1 MKLIHCADLHLDSP
15 MESNL
20 SAEQAK
26 ERKNEILGTFARL
39 VQLASD
45 GQVAA
50 ILISGDLF
58 DSRHIT
64 KKTERYVLDL
74 IRKHPDLYFFYLA
87 GNHDRG
93 SVLSELDEENKPE
106 NLLLF
111 GDEWQSYD
119 FGEVVITGSADP
131 NPDTLELSENALNIV
146 MLHGQESGEK
156 NTDKRDVIRFSKLK
170 NKNIDYLALG
180 HLHGYRTAQLDD
192 RCVACYSG
200 CLEGRG
206 FDECGQKG
214 FVLLEIEAG
223 KITHRFVPI
232 ARRELHTVSCD
243 ITGFEGRM
251 DLEERV
257 LQAVGDLSTSSLVKV
272 ILTGYT
278 LAEQSKDID
287 YLLSVLTDKFYF
299 AKIYDETRLLIRP
312 EEYRNDISLKGEFVR
327 RVLASNLDEIEK
339 ERVLACGL
347 RALCGEEVEL

>member
-20 SAEQAK
+20 SVEQAK

-39 VQLASD
+39 LQLASESRAD
-45 GQVAA
+45 GV
-50 ILISGDLF
+50 LISGDLF

-74 IRKHPDLYFFYLA
+74 IRKYPDLSFFYLA

-93 SVLSELDEENKPE
+93 SALSELDGSERPE
-106 NLLLF
+106 NLYLF
-111 GDEWQSYD
+111 GDVWQSYKL
-119 FGEVVITGSADP
+119 GEVVITGSEA
-131 NPDTLELSENALNIV
+131 PDLDKLRLEKSALNIV
-146 MLHGQESGEK
+146 MLHGQESGERGV
-156 NTDKRDVIRFSKLK
+156 DKRDVIRFSKLK
-170 NKNIDYLALG
+170 GKHIDYIALG
-180 HLHGYRTAQLDD
+180 HLHTYRQAQIDE
-192 RCVACYSG
+192 RCIACYSG

-214 FVLLEIEAG
+214 FVLLEIKDG
-223 KITHRFVPI
+223 KITHQFVPI
-232 ARRELHTVSCD
+232 ARRELYTVPCD
-243 ITGFEGRM
+243 ITGFETRM

-257 LQAVGDLSTSSLVKV
+257 MAAVEKIPSSSLVKV
-272 ILTGYT
+272 ILTGYCP
-278 LAEQSKDID
+278 AEQSKDVD
-287 YLLSVLTDKFYF
+287 YLLSILSSKFYF

-312 EEYRNDISLKGEFVR
+312 EDYRNDVSLKGEFVR
-327 RVLASNLDEIEK
+327 RVLDSDMSESEK

>member
-26 ERKNEILGTFARL
+26 ERKNEILATFARL
-39 VQLASD
+39 VQLASESRVD
-45 GQVAA
+45 A
-50 ILISGDLF
+50 ILIAGDLF

-74 IRKHPDLYFFYLA
+74 IRKHPSVYFFYLA

-93 SVLSELDEENKPE
+93 SVLSELDEEQRPE
-106 NLLLF
+106 NLCLF
-111 GDEWQSYD
+111 GKEWRSYE
-119 FGEVVITGSADP
+119 FGDVVITGSEAPDP
-131 NPDTLELSENALNIV
+131 DQLELSEDQVNIV
-146 MLHGQESGEK
+146 MLHGQET
-156 NTDKRDVIRFSKLK
+156 TDKRSDKADLIRFSKFK
-170 NKNIDYLALG
+170 NKNIDYIALG
-180 HLHGYRTAQLDD
+180 HIHRYLPAQIDE
-192 RCVACYSG
+192 RCTACYSG

-232 ARRELHTVSCD
+232 ARRELYAVPCD
-243 ITGFEGRM
+243 ITGFETRM

-257 LQAVGDLSTSSLVKV
+257 MRAVERIPASSLVKV
-272 ILTGYT
+272 ILTGACP
-278 LAEQSKDID
+278 AEQGKDTD
-287 YLLSVLTDKFYF
+287 YLLSLLTNKFYF
-299 AKIYDETRLLIRP
+299 AKIYDETRMLIRP
-312 EEYRNDISLKGEFVR
+312 EDYRNDISLKGEFVR
-327 RVLASNLDEIEK
+327 RVLASNMTEAEK
-339 ERVLACGL
+339 ERVLACGF